1 MLSLEEIQMQRLSS
15 WGLMHLLWLSKK
27 KKGTC
32 YDDIVPILLPC
43 FSGFGGWVVDFGNL
57 KVGLIHVMKEKK
69 RNKRIMRFEP
79 TLFSLYIPSANRFSE
94 S

>member
-1 MLSLEEIQMQRLSS
+1 MMTL
-15 WGLMHLLWLSKK
+15 
-27 KKGTC
+27 C
-32 YDDIVPILLPC
+32 P
-43 FSGFGGWVVDFGNL
+43 FSPLVSRDVGGWVVDFGNL

-69 RNKRIMRFEP
+69 CKKRIMQFEP